1 MAVKIE
7 HNNTNTKQIK
17 YETTQISKP
26 NMNIGNKLNGA
37 NINGIIEHFSQGKTA
52 GDCRLLSQL
61 IALSHNKQG
70 KTAIKN
76 AVKSD
81 GNGGAIV
88 TFKGAK
94 GNQKKFHI
102 TINEFLK
109 QKNGNIYSKGDDDV
123 LAIEL
128 AAVKYLKSQGIK
140 IPSNGIQG
148 HEVAELGENE
158 FVGLLMGNDVRKYN
172 LFPDSN
178 NDIDVMNG
186 LKELEKNPEKYIV
199 TIGFRYDYND
209 EVHSAHAYSL
219 KRIENKNGKKFI
231 VFINPYNSTK
241 EIKIEYNKL
250 KNYEMNLTAYELNNK
265 SNNRNFM
272 RSFDRLDE
280 KRQIEITEKE
290 LEIIGENKYKDRYG
304 LLLYGNEYQIFT
316 SEINYDTHDELKKY
330 INKLGDLKRY
340 LIMKNEAEFYIDK
353 LDSRASGWGADN
365 MKKKRDLIDPFIAS
379 VINEGKKYGLSQK
392 AINKFKAI
400 CDKELNAIF
409 YTNEDKIIDAFENI
423 IIEIEK
429 LKEEFYQNCD

>member
-1 MAVKIE
+1 MEIKIE
-7 HNNTNTKQIK
+7 HNNINTKQIK

-26 NMNIGNKLNGA
+26 NINIGNKLNGA

-61 IALSHNKQG
+61 IGLSHNKQG
-70 KTAIKN
+70 KVAIKN

-94 GNQKKFHI
+94 GKQKEFHI
-102 TINEFLK
+102 SINEFLK
-109 QKNGNIYSKGDDDV
+109 QKNGNIYSRGDDDV

-158 FVGLLMGNDVRKYN
+158 LIGLLMGNNVKEYFLYPTGD
-172 LFPDSN
+172 D
-178 NDIDVMNG
+178 DIDVKNS
-186 LKELEKNPEKYIV
+186 LKEIEKNPEKYIV
-199 TIGFRYDYND
+199 TIGFRNNYND

-219 KRIENKNGKKFI
+219 KRIENKNGKKYI

-241 EIKIEYNKL
+241 EIKMEYDKL
-250 KNYEMNLTAYELNNK
+250 KNLEMDLCIYELNTNTK
-265 SNNRNFM
+265 NRNFM
-272 RSFDRLDE
+272 RSYERNDE
-280 KRQIEITEKE
+280 RWQTQRTE
-290 LEIIGENKYKDRYG
+290 LELQEYEPFKYRDSHGAKWT
-304 LLLYGNEYQIFT
+304 GNEYQAFT
-316 SEINYDTHDELKKY
+316 SEIKYGSHDELKKY
-330 INKLGDLKRY
+330 IKGLGNLKCY
-340 LIMKNEAEFYIDK
+340 LIMKNEAKFYIDK
-353 LDSRASGWGADN
+353 LDERASGWGASN
-365 MKKKRDLIDPFIAS
+365 MKQKRELIDPFITS